1 MKKTIALLL
10 VLVMAL
16 SLAACGEKDP
26 GADKPE
32 TSDSAAAAEPTAEE
46 TEVGTAQVWRN
57 AMNRPDKWQISE
69 AGQTYDMDGM
79 IWVCLLAPAPAA
91 ERGDT
96 VTISGERYT
105 LRNSVRDSADVR
117 VYWQLQKNQ

>member
-46 TEVGTAQVWRN
+46 TE
-57 AMNRPDKWQISE
+57 D
-69 AGQTYDMDGM
+69 
-79 IWVCLLAPAPAA
+79 AA
-91 ERGDT
+91 LT
-96 VTISGERYT
+96 HTFT
-105 LRNSVRDSADVR
+105 
-117 VYWQLQKNQ
+117 